1 MLAEPANAP
10 FNNPEWIYEPKWDGI
25 RATAYVHGEQ
35 VRLFSRNLQN
45 FTGLFASIAES
56 LKAVGVPIVL
66 DGEVVALGAE
76 GRPDFA
82 TLQHWLRPGKQPRTG
97 HVTYI
102 VFDCLY
108 VNGHNRKPGFRF
120 GYAPGSPG
128 IRRMSLL
135 GRFARGGWR

>member
-76 GRPDFA
+76 GRPDF
-82 TLQHWLRPGKQPRTG
+82 R
-97 HVTYI
+97 
-102 VFDCLY
+102 
-108 VNGHNRKPGFRF
+108 
-120 GYAPGSPG
+120 YAPTLATP
-128 IRRMSLL
+128 REAAAYRPRDLHRL
-135 GRFARGGWR
+135 